1 MNYRTLRHFS
11 LAMAVLGLVACAGT
25 EPTVDTD
32 NTEGMSYDGLYRVT
46 GSATDAAWMHPD
58 VDLSA
63 YSKIVL
69 QGVGITYRPGGV
81 PGRFYDP
88 NRDDHFVVTDDQKE
102 RFQALVRETF
112 QKELAKSTRYKIVS
126 EPGPDVLLIRGG
138 LLDVVSYVPP
148 DPIGTTDIYLSRV
161 AEVTLVLEIRD
172 SLSGAVIARA
182 VDRRAAEDRARGFR
196 KSNRVTNTAE
206 VRRIIL
212 RWATLLRERLDS
224 FDSLTN

>member
-1 MNYRTLRHFS
+1 MNNIVLRYFS
-11 LAMAVLGLVACAGT
+11 LALAVLGLAGCAGV
-25 EPTVDTD
+25 EPAIDTD
-32 NTEGMSYDGLYRVT
+32 NTEGMSFDGMYRVS
-46 GSATDAAWMHPD
+46 GSVTDAAWMRPD

-63 YSKIVL
+63 YSKIML

-81 PGRFYDP
+81 PGRFYDSS
-88 NRDDHFVVTDDQKE
+88 RDEHFIVTDEQKK
-102 RFQALVRETF
+102 RFQALVRKAF
-112 QKELAKSTRYKIVS
+112 QEELAKSTRYEIVS

-172 SLSGAVIARA
+172 SLSGAVVARA

-206 VRRIIL
+206 VRRVIL

-224 FDSLTN
+224 FESLTN